1 MLIPLFLAT
10 LRLTRYPRTSHL
22 NIYPWPLHGRFNLL
36 LLPVVDQLLL
46 SLVLCRFL
54 VGESAPGEPF
64 DTEFVRARDPA
75 GADWPRFS

>member
-10 LRLTRYPRTSHL
+10 LRPTLYPRTPYL

-36 LLPVVDQLLL
+36 LLPVVGQLLL

-54 VGESAPGEPF
+54 VGESAPGESL
-64 DTEFVRARDPA
+64 DT
-75 GADWPRFS
+75 